1 MNETLERL
9 KTLFVE
15 QLHIDA
21 PPPEADLFETGTL
34 DSLQLVELLAHL
46 ERQFGVQIATA
57 DIDLDQLRTLEGI
70 AALVESARAP
80 QDNARKVA
88 CG

>member
-1 MNETLERL
+1 MNDTIARL

-21 PPPEADLFETGTL
+21 PPPEADLFESGTL
-34 DSLQLVELLAHL
+34 DSLQLVELLAQL
-46 ERQFGVQIATA
+46 ERQFGVQLATA
-57 DIDLDQLRTLEGI
+57 DIDLDRLRTLEGI
-70 AALVESARAP
+70 AALVESAGAP
-80 QDNARKVA
+80 QDRARKVA

>member
-1 MNETLERL
+1 MKDTITRL

-21 PPPEADLFETGTL
+21 PPPETDLFESGTL
-34 DSLQLVELLAHL
+34 DSLQLVELLAQL

-57 DIDLDQLRTLEGI
+57 DIDLEQLRTLEGI
-70 AALVESARAP
+70 AALVESAGAP
-80 QDNARKVA
+80 QDKARKVA

>member
-1 MNETLERL
+1 MNDTIARL
-9 KTLFVE
+9 NTLFVE

-21 PPPEADLFETGTL
+21 PPPDADLFESGTL

-46 ERQFGVQIATA
+46 ERQFGVQIAAA
-57 DIDLDQLRTLEGI
+57 DIDLDSLRTLEGI
-70 AALVESARAP
+70 AALVESAGAP
-80 QDNARKVA
+80 QDKARKVA

>member
-1 MNETLERL
+1 MNDTIARL
-9 KTLFVE
+9 NTLFVE

-21 PPPEADLFETGTL
+21 PPPDADLFESGTL
-34 DSLQLVELLAHL
+34 DSLQLVELLAQL

-57 DIDLDQLRTLEGI
+57 DIDLDSLRTLEGI
-70 AALVESARAP
+70 AALVESAGAS
-80 QDNARKVA
+80 QDKARKVA

>member
-57 DIDLDQLRTLEGI
+57 DIDLDRLRTLEGI

-80 QDNARKVA
+80 QDKARKVA

>member
-21 PPPEADLFETGTL
+21 PSAEVDLFESGML
-34 DSLQLVELLAHL
+34 DSLQLVELLAQL

-57 DIDLDQLRTLEGI
+57 DIDLDRLRTLEGI
-70 AALVESARAP
+70 AALVESAGAP